1 MLVIYVRRRKFSDK
15 FIYNLI
21 RSAKL
26 EQSLEIFEIKYN
38 FSFIHV
44 GFIQAEFAM
53 HWMKF

>member
-1 MLVIYVRRRKFSDK
+1 MLVIYVRRRNFSDK